1 MEPDIATQA
10 YQVRAASL
18 NELIY
23 KQGQAGITKASVTLV
38 FDNSDPEL
46 APHGYEQL
54 GQITVTRQVR
64 RLWHRHFPP
73 SQMMPAPPYNASI
86 HTPPHPSDHDR
97 RSQSEG
103 ATSI

>member
-54 GQITVTRQVR
+54 GQITVTRQAC
-64 RLWHRHFPP
+64 RLRHHPVPP
-73 SQMMPAPPYNASI
+73 SQPNPHLLQHLTSHATLSI
-86 HTPPHPSDHDR
+86 
-97 RSQSEG
+97 
-103 ATSI
+103 